1 MGWRLGI
8 VSLTSTPSDQKS
20 VEKPFLS
27 SPALA
32 LRDDLLLLL
41 EDWAGIKL
49 LRATRARG
57 S

>member
-1 MGWRLGI
+1 
-8 VSLTSTPSDQKS
+8 